1 MEALMYIK
9 KRDKLSSLELIGF
22 DYVNSPCVAMSKT
35 FTLGSLE
42 PNCSHDK
49 ALCTFQP
56 SFS

>member
-1 MEALMYIK
+1 MYIK
-9 KRDKLSSLELIGF
+9 KKDKLSSLELIGF

-49 ALCTFQP
+49 TLCTFQL